1 MKEYTNEDILVLL
14 TSIRAK
20 TELDMRIATI
30 GRNSM
35 EVQKLLVVQS
45 YIDDLIDSTQD
56 DIIDERLENEIED
69 ITELAPWE
77 DEDWEGYG
85 F

>member
-1 MKEYTNEDILVLL
+1 
-14 TSIRAK
+14 
-20 TELDMRIATI
+20 MRIATI